1 MYMEGKIMQAIQAKY
16 SPVAILFADKKP
28 EGAISFQEHKYGCV
42 AAMLSA
48 ASKGRTA
55 AFDRKTYGC
64 PGGGVGLG
72 FGNCYTNFPG
82 GIENFLSNGNPAFC
96 ETEFGRRI
104 VKQMPH
110 IQDGERYLKS
120 PENAAKMIE
129 SLPMQDAATE
139 YVVFQPLPEVPAE
152 VQPQVVVFFVNP
164 DQLTALT
171 VLANYGRET
180 RENVIAPFGS
190 GCQQVG
196 ILAYA
201 ETAAEQP
208 RAVIGLLD
216 ITVRRFFPKDI
227 LSFAV
232 PYKMYLE
239 MEGNVESCFLAGR
252 EWQELLKRNADD

>member
-48 ASKGRTA
+48 ASKGKTA

-110 IQDGERYLKS
+110 IQDGER
-120 PENAAKMIE
+120 
-129 SLPMQDAATE
+129 
-139 YVVFQPLPEVPAE
+139 
-152 VQPQVVVFFVNP
+152 
-164 DQLTALT
+164 
-171 VLANYGRET
+171 
-180 RENVIAPFGS
+180 
-190 GCQQVG
+190 
-196 ILAYA
+196 
-201 ETAAEQP
+201 
-208 RAVIGLLD
+208 
-216 ITVRRFFPKDI
+216 
-227 LSFAV
+227 
-232 PYKMYLE
+232 
-239 MEGNVESCFLAGR
+239 
-252 EWQELLKRNADD
+252 